1 MHLWGKNLIP
11 KKDGAHN
18 RLMWKLAHCLAS
30 ETIPETRLG
39 KPNSYEGKSPAISR
53 RSMLLKYDN
62 FARWMKHACLIQK
75 KGANFASN
83 GTDRGPNFFVDWE
96 HHPPKKN
103 LEQTQAWQF
112 FVTFFWDDEVTR
124 NQRLSDL
131 QLRDQ
136 KIKLNHLNL
145 RMSLEQWKKPWLVG
159 LYRGIY
165 YPAIYKVYN
174 KPL

>member
-1 MHLWGKNLIP
+1 
-11 KKDGAHN
+11 
-18 RLMWKLAHCLAS
+18 
-30 ETIPETRLG
+30 
-39 KPNSYEGKSPAISR
+39 
-53 RSMLLKYDN
+53 
-62 FARWMKHACLIQK
+62 MKHACLIQK

-136 KIKLNHLNL
+136 KIKIESPEFENVTWA
-145 RMSLEQWKKPWLVG
+145 MKETLVG
-159 LYRGIY
+159 WVI
-165 YPAIYKVYN
+165 
-174 KPL
+174 